1 MRAEEGRGAEVGFCG
16 GVGVGKGGVED
27 GFAFFDAYLGL
38 GGFAGV
44 FFALGGGTFILTR
57 IHALHALKRVP

>member
-1 MRAEEGRGAEVGFCG
+1 
-16 GVGVGKGGVED
+16 
-27 GFAFFDAYLGL
+27 LGL